1 MKQKE
6 KKRIASKLFAALVVL
21 TLISCCFLGTTF
33 ARYTSTNVGGNATI
47 DVAKWDI
54 DVASGSTV
62 EVGETKANITQL
74 SPSMDTT
81 DNATNT
87 STPVLV
93 AVVTNNSEVSATIDY
108 IGNVY
113 EDFYAADSTFGG
125 DLPGFLDENEDLLH
139 DERTNEYGYKVTVD
153 SSYEG
158 GKYYYYDVDG
168 TNSDKAGD
176 EILITDYHNSD
187 ETKNIMECF
196 SLTFYISSTKPTG
209 SMFTDTT
216 AMTAFNSASEAVKT
230 LNPGE
235 TKYVYATITWETQDD
250 DMDTWIG
257 TCVQQIEWNIYLTA
271 VQASQIPASN

>member
-21 TLISCCFLGTTF
+21 TLISCCFVGTTF

-62 EVGETKANITQL
+62 MVGETTANITQL
-74 SPSMDTT
+74 SPSKDTT

-93 AVVTNNSEVSATIDY
+93 AVVTNKSEVSATIDY

-113 EDFYAADSTFGG
+113 EDFYAADSTFSG
-125 DLPGFLDENEDLLH
+125 DLPGFLDENEDLLY
-139 DERTNEYGYKVTVD
+139 DERTEEYGYMVTVD

-168 TNSDKAGD
+168 TNSDKAGK
-176 EILITDYHNSD
+176 EILSTDYHDSG
-187 ETKNIMECF
+187 ETENIMECF
-196 SLTFYISSTKPTG
+196 SLTFYISSTAPTD
-209 SMFTDTT
+209 SIPTT
-216 AMTAFNSASEAVKT
+216 TEMTAFNSASEAVRT
-230 LNPGE
+230 LDSGE

-257 TCVQQIEWNIYLTA
+257 TCVQKIEWNIYLTA